1 MAKLQAKRGR
11 LVHDG
16 QVSEAKCRAYTSIL
30 PRVVNQCNPLSFTKP
45 NHNPR
50 HNPGHHMLKDEESA
64 RDKPYR

>member
-1 MAKLQAKRGR
+1 
-11 LVHDG
+11 VHDG

-64 RDKPYR
+64 